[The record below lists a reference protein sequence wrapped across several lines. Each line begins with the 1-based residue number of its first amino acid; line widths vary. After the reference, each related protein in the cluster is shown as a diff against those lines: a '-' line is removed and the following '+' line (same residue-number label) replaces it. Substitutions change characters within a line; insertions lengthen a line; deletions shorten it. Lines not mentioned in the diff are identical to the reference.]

1 MLNLIVEDRNSN
13 ETYPNLLDVGSCS
26 LHVIHGAFRTGMKQT
41 GWGIDLLLKSLYS
54 HLHETPARR
63 EDYTKMTGSEVFPL
77 QFCQHRWLKDKRVAE
92 RAVEMW
98 PSLKTYITGCVH
110 GAFRTGM
117 KQTGWGID
125 LLLKSLCSHLHETP
139 ARREDYTK
147 MTGSEV
153 FPLQFCQHRVAERA
167 VEMWPSLKTY
177 ITEILKKPR
186 SQVPTSSSFSTVKSA
201 VLNKL
206 TTAKL
211 EFFMSIA
218 AAVRPYLQTF
228 QSDGPLLPF
237 ITSELETLL
246 RTLMG
251 KFMKRAVLEGANSAY
266 KIAKLNVFDS
276 ATHVAPSEVDIG
288 FAAKT
293 TLEKVYKEKK
303 ISQLQVLEF
312 RKECESMLATTVAKI
327 QERSPLK
334 YNFARKLASLDPRIM
349 VSNPDQA
356 VKMSQEVLQRLIETR
371 WKTSEEADTVLADY
385 RKLVSDAKRYH
396 LDKFSSFKI
405 TTDRLDSFLFEALQN
420 QNESQ
425 QLWITMQ
432 LILTLSH
439 GQATVERGFS
449 VNKEVLAPNLQETS
463 LVAMRLVHS
472 SMQAA
477 KCKVADFVVN
487 DALLSS
493 CAHARNRCQIYLME
507 RKAVQERTEKGQKRK
522 ALMEELTSA
531 KKAKEDLEKVS
542 KKLVNTANKKKQ
554 KKLKSKRI
562 PQ

>member
-1 MLNLIVEDRNSN
+1 
-13 ETYPNLLDVGSCS
+13 
-26 LHVIHGAFRTGMKQT
+26 
-41 GWGIDLLLKSLYS
+41 
-54 HLHETPARR
+54 
-63 EDYTKMTGSEVFPL
+63 
-77 QFCQHRWLKDKRVAE
+77 
-92 RAVEMW
+92 
-98 PSLKTYITGCVH
+98 
-110 GAFRTGM
+110 
-117 KQTGWGID
+117 
-125 LLLKSLCSHLHETP
+125 
-139 ARREDYTK
+139 
-147 MTGSEV
+147 
-153 FPLQFCQHRVAERA
+153 
-167 VEMWPSLKTY
+167 
-177 ITEILKKPR
+177 
-186 SQVPTSSSFSTVKSA
+186 
-201 VLNKL
+201 
-206 TTAKL
+206 
-211 EFFMSIA
+211 MSIA
-218 AAVRPYLQTF
+218 AAMRPYLQTF
-228 QSDGPLLPF
+228 QSDGTLLPF

-266 KIAKLNVFDS
+266 KIAKLNVLDS

-334 YNFARKLASLDPRIM
+334 YNFPRKLASLDPRVM
-349 VSNPDQA
+349 VSNPDQT
-356 VKMSQEVLQRLIETR
+356 VKMFQEVLQRLIETR
-371 WKTSEEADTVLADY
+371 WKTSEEADTVLAEY

-405 TTDRLDSFLFEALQN
+405 TTDRLDSFLFEVLQN

-449 VNKEVLAPNLQETS
+449 VNKEVLACNLQETS
-463 LVAMRLVHS
+463 LVAIRLVHS
-472 SMQAA
+472 SMQVA
-477 KCKVADFVVN
+477 KCKVGDFVVN

-493 CAHARNRCQIYLME
+493 CAHARNRYQMYLME
-507 RKAVQERTEKGQKRK
+507 RKAEQERTEKGQKRK

-542 KKLVNTANKKKQ
+542 KKLVNTVDKKVKEAEKQ
-554 KKLKSKRI
+554 KDSTAMKALLVESNAARSRSEEIQKKEIPGQEKEIKKTEERI
-562 PQ
+562 KKIDY